1 MHFCPVVL
9 DASIASLVNGLLTQ
23 VRKGQRRKMEKD
35 GEFTNQIHTKVCD
48 LSDAIKPAAKIE
60 DAYRALINHH
70 IQLQARPRA
79 CLANDIGI
87 DRRRLGR
94 ILSGEKPFRLEELI
108 ALIAVLGIDPPRAM
122 IAIGLL
128 DDWQRYS
135 DVNLGVVLQLL
146 QPVLDKLEAQSEFS
160 IEPLTE
166 PAVARFSDWLAEAI
180 IANEEQIR
188 LRRDSFHDLPEVRR
202 PARRLP

>member
-1 MHFCPVVL
+1 
-9 DASIASLVNGLLTQ
+9 
-23 VRKGQRRKMEKD
+23 MEKD

-48 LSDAIKPAAKIE
+48 LSDALKPAAKIE

-94 ILSGEKPFRLEELI
+94 ILSGDKPFRLEELI
-108 ALIAVLGIDPPRAM
+108 TLIAVLGIDPPRAM

-146 QPVLDKLEAQSEFS
+146 QPVLDKLEAQSEFA